1 MVLHSLSSVEGSQLS
16 FVNQKRDHYITLHYS
31 TLHYITLH
39 FITTHLSM
47 PTLERPCEK
56 LNVLVQLNS
65 EGAIKCARWLENNL
79 IGYWTFLFQMV
90 QDSLSSVDVCGK
102 QQ

>member
-1 MVLHSLSSVEGSQLS
+1 MLREVNFVLLTKKG
-16 FVNQKRDHYITLHYS
+16 II

-39 FITTHLSM
+39 YILLQTHLSM

-65 EGAIKCARWLENNL
+65 EGAIKLVRGGWKT
-79 IGYWTFLFQMV
+79 I
-90 QDSLSSVDVCGK
+90 
-102 QQ
+102 

>member
-1 MVLHSLSSVEGSQLS
+1 VLREVN
-16 FVNQKRDHYITLHYS
+16 FVLLTKKGII

-39 FITTHLSM
+39 YILLQTHLSM

-65 EGAIKCARWLENNL
+65 EGAIKLVRGGWKT
-79 IGYWTFLFQMV
+79 I
-90 QDSLSSVDVCGK
+90 
-102 QQ
+102 